1 MSLTK
6 EQYTAFSEKFRDLID
21 SVESRGHLV
30 ELGAYGQLR
39 IIEERTEVQVRRTV
53 ENHYTISAFAR
64 NEQGDPFAITAARV
78 MGEEQAIV
86 KLEDLLDQALNHA
99 YGHNGGGAA

>member
-6 EQYTAFSEKFRDLID
+6 EQYLVFSQAWRDEID
-21 SVESRGHLV
+21 SLQSRGHMV
-30 ELGAYGQLR
+30 EIGQFGQLR